1 MVMLMAPVA
10 MLAFT
15 AVSAS
20 FSDEYEPAATVPPVT
35 FTCAL
40 TPAEAVKS
48 SNNKQFLIKTSLD
61 NCFFALAAMKAE
73 GIFPFITGN
82 KYPDNNSIFFILVG
96 LIQVMNNTEIAGR
109 IDTLVKI
116 DSNS

>member
-20 FSDEYEPAATVPPVT
+20 FRDVYEPAAAVPPVT
-35 FTCAL
+35 LTCAL
-40 TPAEAVKS
+40 APAEAVNS
-48 SNNKQFLIKTSLD
+48 SNNRQFLIKTSQD
-61 NCFFALAAMKAE
+61 NCFFALAAMKAK

-82 KYPDNNSIFFILVG
+82 KYPDKNNNFFILFG
-96 LIQVMNNTEIAGR
+96 LIQVMNNTGFAGC
-109 IDTLVKI
+109 IDTFVKI
-116 DSNS
+116 DTIR